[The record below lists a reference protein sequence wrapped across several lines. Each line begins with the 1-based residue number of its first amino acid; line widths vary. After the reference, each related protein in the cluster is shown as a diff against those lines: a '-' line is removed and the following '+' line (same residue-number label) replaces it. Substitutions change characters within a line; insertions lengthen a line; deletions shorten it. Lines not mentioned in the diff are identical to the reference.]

1 MKNRSRNTAIL
12 CVSAILL
19 LLLGFSAAAAQE
31 GGFEENFE
39 ETSLEGWEH
48 SEGTSVQDG
57 TLQISPGNV
66 AIKIGDYSNFN
77 LSVDIKFAGQGIVI
91 LRFNMTEGGDNAVV
105 FFEDRI
111 VLEHVAEGQPTEL
124 ASINWSGFSGEWQT
138 VQITNT
144 SQQIIVSIGEETT
157 LSAEGGAEVMG
168 GAFGFFVEGENP
180 AQIDNIKMAPAAVE
194 ETGVAE
200 KEPQQQVEAAAAPT
214 EAAPTEAPSTLDALL
229 VSLAPGQSATLDLS
243 TFAVNLV
250 LAVLLSYILSRVYV
264 HWGSSLS
271 NRRRF
276 AANFIL
282 ITITTTFI
290 ILVVRSSV
298 ALSLGLVGALSIVRF
313 RAAIKEPEELAY
325 LFFAISIGIGL
336 GDNQR
341 LITVIAIA
349 VVILVIAI
357 MRLFRGRQA
366 DFNLHLTVAS
376 AKPQQVALE
385 SISKILRKHTSQSR
399 LMRFDESPDMVEA
412 SYLVEFT
419 NSAQFE
425 AAKNALKTLSDDLR
439 ITFLDNKGLG

>member
-1 MKNRSRNTAIL
+1 M
-12 CVSAILL
+12 
-19 LLLGFSAAAAQE
+19 
-31 GGFEENFE
+31 
-39 ETSLEGWEH
+39 
-48 SEGTSVQDG
+48 
-57 TLQISPGNV
+57 
-66 AIKIGDYSNFN
+66 
-77 LSVDIKFAGQGIVI
+77 
-91 LRFNMTEGGDNAVV
+91 
-105 FFEDRI
+105 
-111 VLEHVAEGQPTEL
+111 EHVVEGKPTEI
-124 ASINWSGFSGEWQT
+124 ASAEWNGFTGEWVT
-138 VQITNT
+138 VQVTNT
-144 SQQIIVSIGEETT
+144 SQQITVSVGEETT
-157 LSAEGGAEVMG
+157 LSTEEGAESMG
-168 GAFGFFVEGENP
+168 GAFGFFVEGEGP
-180 AQIDNIKMAPAAVE
+180 AQIDNLKVAPAAVE

-200 KEPQQQVEAAAAPT
+200 EEPQQQVEAAAAPT
-214 EAAPTEAPSTLDALL
+214 EAPSSLDALL
-229 VSLAPGQSATLDLS
+229 GSLVPGQSATLDLS
-243 TFAVNLV
+243 TFAINLI

-341 LITVIAIA
+341 LITIIAIA

-376 AKPQQVALE
+376 ANPQQVALE
-385 SISKILRKHTSQSR
+385 SISKVLRKHTSQSR
-399 LMRFDESPDMVEA
+399 LMRFDESPEMVEA